1 LKFRAAAREASDG
14 KELAVAEAASLS
26 EKFRARRDLFLRD
39 LISRLPRRDGALRI
53 VDVGGRS
60 QYWRRVG
67 LSFLREQGVKI
78 DLVNLYVSEFEA
90 NEAESDVL
98 SFVVGDACKLDIA
111 DKAYDLYHSNSVI
124 EHVGQWGNMSAFARE
139 AQRVAVHHYV
149 QTPNYWFPV
158 DPHFA
163 KLPMQQW
170 LPHPLRAQLMMALPL
185 ATSGRA
191 KDLDTAYRFVDS
203 SILLTSAQMRT
214 LFPESDIRFERVL
227 GLKKSIIAVS
237 RGV

>member
-1 LKFRAAAREASDG
+1 MDL
-14 KELAVAEAASLS
+14 AASLS
-26 EKFRARRDLFLRD
+26 EKFRARRDMFLRD
-39 LISRLPRRDGALRI
+39 LIARLPRRDGALRI

-67 LSFLREQGVKI
+67 LPFLREQEVKI
-78 DLVNLYVSEFEA
+78 DLVNLYASEFEQ
-90 NEAESDVL
+90 NDAESDVFN
-98 SFVVGDACKLDIA
+98 FVVADACKLDIA
-111 DKAYDLYHSNSVI
+111 DQAYDLYHSNSVI
-124 EHVGQWGNMSAFARE
+124 EHVGQWGNMMSFARE
-139 AQRVAVHHYV
+139 AQRVALAHYV

-170 LPHPLRAQLMMALPL
+170 LPHPLRARLMMALPL
-185 ATSGRA
+185 ATAGRA
-191 KDLDTAYRFVDS
+191 KDLDTAYKFVDS
-203 SILLTSAQMRT
+203 SILLTTAQMRT
-214 LFPESDIRFERVL
+214 LFPQSEIRFERVM